1 MVVNGQWHCF
11 TNIITS
17 YPLITWLES
26 EHPWKIP
33 PTVAMEV
40 NVVRE
45 NQRTQLGQFPA
56 SPRLIDGILDVHF
69 PEISKYAM

>member
-1 MVVNGQWHCF
+1 
-11 TNIITS
+11 
-17 YPLITWLES
+17 
-26 EHPWKIP
+26 
-33 PTVAMEV
+33 MEV

-69 PEISKYAM
+69 PQISKYAM